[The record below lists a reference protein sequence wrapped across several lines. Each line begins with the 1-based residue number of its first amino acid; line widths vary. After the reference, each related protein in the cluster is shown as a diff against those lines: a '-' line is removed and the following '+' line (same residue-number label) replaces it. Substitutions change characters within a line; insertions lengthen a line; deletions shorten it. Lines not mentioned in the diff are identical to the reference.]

1 MKILI
6 TGGAGFLGT
15 RLAHTLLQAGTL
27 RGQAITQLM
36 LADLVAPRDATLLAD
51 PRVRHHAG
59 DLLANIPT
67 LMAERWDAVFHL
79 ASAVSGECEANFD
92 LGLHANLDTTRSL
105 LDACRAQTLAAHAS
119 PPGRPKAAHA
129 PLGGSEPRAAGSVGA
144 FEPPLFFFSSSVAV
158 FGSDAAVPL
167 PAVVRDDTLPTPQ
180 SSYGIHKFVC
190 EQLVADYTRKGFIDG
205 RAARL
210 MTVSVR
216 PGRPNGAASGFL
228 SGLFREPLAGQA
240 SACPVDLD
248 TRVAL
253 SSPANTVAG
262 IVAVAEASR
271 EAFGGRTAINLPALT
286 VSVREMLSAL
296 ESLAGPEVM
305 GLITHTPDAAVAGI
319 VSAWPSRFESARA
332 PRLGLVA
339 DASFTAVLQQ
349 YVQDHAHAVSHPE
362 ARARL
367 GLPPLA

>member
-1 MKILI
+1 MKVLI
-6 TGGAGFLGT
+6 TGGAGFLGS
-15 RLAHTLLQAGTL
+15 RLARTLLRQGTL
-27 RGQAITQLM
+27 RGQPITQLM
-36 LADLVAPRDATLLAD
+36 LADLVAPRDAALLAD
-51 PRVRHHAG
+51 ARVRHHTG
-59 DLLANIPT
+59 DLLANIST

-79 ASAVSGECEANFD
+79 ASAVSGECEADFN
-92 LGLHANLDTTRSL
+92 LGLHANLDTTRRL
-105 LDACRAQTLAAHAS
+105 LDACREQALA
-119 PPGRPKAAHA
+119 GKAAHA
-129 PLGGSEPRAAGSVGA
+129 PSGSSEPLAAGSVGA
-144 FEPPLFFFSSSVAV
+144 FDPPLFFFSSSVAV
-158 FGSDAAVPL
+158 FGSDPALPL

-228 SGLFREPLAGQA
+228 SGLFREPLAGEP
-240 SACPVDLD
+240 SVCPVDLD

-286 VSVREMLSAL
+286 VSVREMLAAL
-296 ESLAGPEVM
+296 EELAGPELSS
-305 GLITHTPDAAVAGI
+305 LITHVPDAAIAGI
-319 VSAWPSRFESARA
+319 VAGWPARFESTRA
-332 PRLGLVA
+332 PRLGLSA
-339 DASFTAVLQQ
+339 DASFAAVLRQ
-349 YVQDHAHAVSHPE
+349 YVQDHPEAVRHPQ

-367 GLPPLA
+367 GLPPLS